1 MLQGSIDG
9 KANALKNKIQLQ
21 KWNEKMTQLQQW
33 LSYEIETSTIS
44 REEKETIKAIMN
56 GIVKLTQP
64 RKGV

>member
-44 REEKETIKAIMN
+44 REEKETLKAIMN